1 MLTFNWNI
9 EAMSPSQFKIA
20 DYIEKNLQQ
29 VLLSTEQEVADAVK
43 VSIASVSRFW
53 RTVGYKNMKEFKSSM
68 VSQLQASPA
77 GKMKKGISMVENTQ
91 AFPYHTL
98 TSSTHHL
105 YKTIEQY
112 EEEVF
117 QKAIQAMVSAKSI
130 YLYCPGP
137 SLGLGELMKY
147 RMSRYGIDIR
157 ILNKAGSEILEDVIH
172 FTKEDALIVF
182 GFIRLLKEAQVLLDY
197 AKQIGYKTIII
208 TDQLVSGFSTKADLV
223 LFASRGD
230 IREFH
235 SMIGPTFL
243 IENIIL
249 AVGAKNEKE
258 SVQRLERISEL
269 RGRYGHLLP
278 R

>member
-1 MLTFNWNI
+1 
-9 EAMSPSQFKIA
+9 MSPSQFKIA
-20 DYIEKNLQQ
+20 DYIEKNFQQ
-29 VLLSTEQEVADAVK
+29 TLLSTEQEVADAVK

-53 RTVGYKNMKEFKSSM
+53 RSVGYKNMKEFKAQM
-68 VSQLQASPA
+68 ASQLKASPA
-77 GKMKKGISMVENTQ
+77 GKMKKGISMVDNKQ

-112 EEEVF
+112 DEPIF
-117 QKAIQAMVSAKSI
+117 KQAVQSMIAAKTI

-147 RMSRYGIDIR
+147 RMARYGLDLR
-157 ILNKAGSEILEDVIH
+157 ILQKAGSELLEDLIH
-172 FTKEDALIVF
+172 FTKQDVLLIF
-182 GFIRLLKEAQVLLDY
+182 GFIRLLKEAQVLLEY
-197 AKQIGYKTIII
+197 AKKIGYKTVII
-208 TDQLVSGFSTKADLV
+208 TDQLVAGFSTQADLV

-235 SMIGPTFL
+235 SMIGPTYL
-243 IENIIL
+243 IENLIL
-249 AVGAKNEKE
+249 AVGAENEME
-258 SVQRLERISEL
+258 NVERLERISEL
-269 RGRYGHLLP
+269 RGQYGHLLP